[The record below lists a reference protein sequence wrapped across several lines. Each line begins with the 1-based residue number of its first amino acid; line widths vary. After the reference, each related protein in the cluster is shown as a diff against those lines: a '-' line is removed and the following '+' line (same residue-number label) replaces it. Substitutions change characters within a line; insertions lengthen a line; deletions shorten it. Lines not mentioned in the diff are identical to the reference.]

1 MEFDTMYMENII
13 DHYKNPHNKGKLENP
28 DIENEEKNPSCGD
41 QIRVAVQLGKNKEI
55 TNIKFDGHGCAISQ
69 AAISMVSEDVK
80 GKTIEKIMI
89 LKKENVL
96 GLLGIDIV
104 PLRIKCAMLG
114 LRVLQRGILRYE
126 GKKESEILLS
136 ETEE

>member
-1 MEFDTMYMENII
+1 MEFDTMYMENIL
-13 DHYKNPHNKGKLENP
+13 DHYKNPHNKGRLENP

-89 LKKENVL
+89 LKKEDVL